1 VLDEGLRLF
10 EQRPQLGAFDA
21 VLAAASITAEAEAL
35 VSADADFA
43 VVPKLHFVHPVS
55 ADFEALLGG

>member
-1 VLDEGLRLF
+1 MLDEGLRIF

-43 VVPKLHFVHPVS
+43 VVPKLHSVHPVS
-55 ADFEALLGG
+55 VDFEALLGG